1 MTRMEAKDSLERSQ
15 NLALVLHQ
23 IKLSSYCGTSKSNS
37 GYVQW
42 LPKQDFSGM
51 RFKVELTPREHSRKI
66 TIAGIFPGAKVIRG
80 QNWDWGDQDGG
91 LGHVGNVTDIRG
103 WDKETDR
110 SVANVSWIKTGVTN
124 VYRVGHKGKV
134 DIRCQN
140 LNSQPRPSDEV
151 VVFNP
156 GDKVKVNVD
165 EERLKS
171 LQDGH
176 GGWNPRMVQY
186 IGEIGIV
193 HRVTDKGGRSCATEN
208 CSNRWTFHPAALV
221 KVNRFKVGDS
231 VRILNDVAKVQEL
244 QKGHGEWLDIMAL

>member
-1 MTRMEAKDSLERSQ
+1 M
-15 NLALVLHQ
+15 
-23 IKLSSYCGTSKSNS
+23 
-37 GYVQW
+37 
-42 LPKQDFSGM
+42 
-51 RFKVELTPREHSRKI
+51 
-66 TIAGIFPGAKVIRG
+66 
-80 QNWDWGDQDGG
+80 
-91 LGHVGNVTDIRG
+91 
-103 WDKETDR
+103 
-110 SVANVSWIKTGVTN
+110 
-124 VYRVGHKGKV
+124 
-134 DIRCQN
+134 
-140 LNSQPRPSDEV
+140 NSQPRPSDEV

-176 GGWNPRMVQY
+176 GGWNPRMVQVSQFFFFSLYFSQKLMTMLFQY

-193 HRVTDKGGRSCATEN
+193 HRVTDKGDVRVQFEN

-244 QKGHGEWLDIMAL
+244 QKGHGEWLDIMALVSTTSKSIEATHSKMYHEILFQDIGKVGQVAKIYSDGDLRVNIEDQAWTLNPFCLELVAETEAAPNFSELSDELRSKKY